1 MCVCISHLARIHYA
15 AVEIELHR
23 CVSSGVLV
31 ETRWLIRFE
40 TKHRRITT
48 SSDDVTITKCV
59 VHEGLLNVVIIR
71 SSSPIFILKIDLGS
85 DSVEVE
91 QPADFNLVDLE
102 AVVGLLSPA
111 SIGISVRVRGI
122 YKAFERKEF
131 VNNDFTHR
139 KARGCK
145 KCRCDSNFVFH
156 SLFCFVCF
164 VCFVSRN
171 KQRSSIEPLCLL

>member
-1 MCVCISHLARIHYA
+1 MCVCISHLAYIFDCSVSRVPI
-15 AVEIELHR
+15 R

-31 ETRWLIRFE
+31 ETSWLIRFE

-59 VHEGLLNVVIIR
+59 VHEGLLNAVFIIVIT
-71 SSSPIFILKIDLGS
+71 IFILKIDLGS

-102 AVVGLLSPA
+102 AVVGLLSPVCHR
-111 SIGISVRVRGI
+111 SSVRIRGI

-145 KCRCDSNFVFH
+145 KCRCDSYFVFH